1 MLPQSAISHALSICL
16 FLRSL
21 FSRLVLNF
29 WVKVHDT
36 LGVVIT
42 GAQQVSHILE
52 KEFFIPYG
60 DTFLVPIVQMSMLG
74 LRG

>member
-1 MLPQSAISHALSICL
+1 MPCPSCL
-16 FLRSL
+16 FLLSL

-60 DTFLVPIVQMSMLG
+60 DTFLVPIVQMGMLG